1 MHPRST
7 SCLRHSRQVDKS
19 VDIQTV
25 LKMKINYAGRS
36 LFRWRRDRLEDAAQ
50 GAEDSGE
57 PG

>member
-7 SCLRHSRQVDKS
+7 SCLSHSRQVDKS

-25 LKMKINYAGRS
+25 SKMKINYAGRI
-36 LFRWRRDRLEDAAQ
+36 LFRWRRDRLEDAAE
-50 GAEDSGE
+50 GAKDGGE